1 MKQTSLIVTIACVIA
16 IIFSGCG
23 DKRFKGYEKTK
34 NGLYYKFEERNP
46 EGKLPKTG
54 DFLYLTISYRSD
66 NDSISEYHAENE
78 IAVLDSS
85 FLPKDVYE
93 SFSMMKEGEKAEFV
107 IKADSFFIITYG
119 LQTLPNYITDKDI
132 LYFNVR
138 LNNVKT
144 MEEVIQNEQDAIEN
158 YLQENGL
165 EDLEPTNIGMYFIEK
180 GKGSGK
186 KIEMGQNVT
195 VHFTGKYLD
204 GTVFQ
209 STLEENRPFPFPVG
223 QVPCFSEAV
232 LMMNEGG
239 KANILLPYSISYYLG
254 HPMISPFT
262 PVIFEIEVLE
272 VK

>member
-1 MKQTSLIVTIACVIA
+1 MKQTSFIVTIACVIA

-34 NGLYYKFEERNP
+34 SGLYYKFEERNP
-46 EGKLPKTG
+46 DGKQPKAG

-66 NDSISEYHAENE
+66 NDSVKEYLAENE
-78 IAVLDSS
+78 IAVLDSTY
-85 FLPKDVYE
+85 LPRDVYE
-93 SFSMMKEGEKAEFV
+93 SFSMIKEGEKAEFV

-119 LQTLPNYITDKDI
+119 LEALPAYITDKDI

-144 MEEVIQNEQDAIEN
+144 MDEVIQGEQDAIDN

-165 EDLEPTNIGMYFIEK
+165 GDLEPTAIGMYFIEK
-180 GKGSGK
+180 EKGAGK
-186 KIEMGQNVT
+186 KIETGQNVT
-195 VHFTGKYLD
+195 IHFTGKYLD
-204 GTVFQ
+204 GSVFQ
-209 STLEENRPFPFPVG
+209 STLDENRPFPFPVG

-232 LMMNEGG
+232 VMMNEGG
-239 KANILLPYSISYYLG
+239 KADILLPYSISYYLG
-254 HPMISPFT
+254 HPLIPPFT

-272 VK
+272 VQ